1 MSNNTTD
8 VIISDL
14 LRLAL
19 PLNTEIVAGRGATKR
34 HVKWVAILTGWEDLP
49 TQVQEGDLVLLP
61 LIMQRRLTIPHWQQ
75 RLARLAKI
83 NISGLLI
90 FDKVPESVLAEA
102 EKLNI
107 PILLAPD
114 TITLREAN
122 RAVSALLVDRQ
133 SATSERGLQLYR
145 TLSEMSREEQG
156 LDAMTEVVS
165 KLTNKVIVVQDKRL
179 EVVAIQIPVGIKF
192 EIDPVL
198 ESITKREELP
208 SVLRNRKAAARAH
221 QSYWQ
226 QVLPIENIGR
236 LVSPIVSGDRARGYV
251 SIIGPADDLD
261 LMDTLAVEHAAAAFA
276 LEMAKAK
283 AVSEAKKALRGNFLE
298 GLLAGT
304 LPQKEIDRLE
314 GRLDHN
320 TRQPHAILTLAWSGV
335 EIPSLRR
342 LESTVNWVLNNHN
355 RTALV
360 HLYGEKFLCVF
371 QTLKNMEDMDS
382 AAELGRRIWAE
393 TEREFPK
400 ATLIAGMS
408 GPAQTLNDWP
418 RVYNEALQAMQLG
431 DRLQLG
437 EVVEFSS
444 LGVYKLLGQ
453 LEEIP
458 AVRDFTNQ
466 VVGPLV
472 EYDEK
477 HNSTL
482 VHTMDAYFAHHGNIS
497 QTAESLFIHRNT
509 LLYRL
514 ERIQDLTKH
523 DLNQSNMRM
532 GLHLALK
539 LWQLRPDK

>member
-1 MSNNTTD
+1 MSNNSTD

-19 PLNTEIVAGRGATKR
+19 PLNTEIVAGRGAAKR
-34 HVKWVAILTGWEDLP
+34 HVKWVVVLSGWEDLS
-49 TQVQEGDLVLLP
+49 TQVQEGDLVLMPSNL
-61 LIMQRRLTIPHWQQ
+61 QRRLTIPHWQQ
-75 RLARLAKI
+75 RLARLAEI
-83 NISGLLI
+83 NIAGLLV
-90 FDKVPESVLAEA
+90 FDRVPESVLAEA
-102 EKLNI
+102 GQHNV
-107 PILLAPD
+107 PILLAAD

-122 RAVSALLVDRQ
+122 RVISALLVDRQ

-145 TLSEMSREEQG
+145 TLSEMSREDQG
-156 LDAMTEVVS
+156 LEAMTEVVS
-165 KLTNKVIVVQDKRL
+165 KLTNKVIIVQDKRL
-179 EVVAIQIPVGIKF
+179 DVVAIQIPVGNKI
-192 EIDPVL
+192 ELDPL
-198 ESITKREELP
+198 IEAITKREQLP

-226 QVLPIENIGR
+226 QVLPIENVGR

-251 SIIGPADDLD
+251 SIVGPADDLD

-283 AVSEAKKALRGNFLE
+283 AVSEAKKSLRGNFLE

-314 GRLDHN
+314 GRLDHD
-320 TRQPHAILTLAWSGV
+320 TKQPHAILTLSWSNV
-335 EIPSLRR
+335 DAPSLRR
-342 LESTVNWVLNNHN
+342 LESAVHWVLNNHS

-360 HLYGEKFLCVF
+360 HLYGDKFLCIF

-382 AAELGRRIWAE
+382 AYDLGRRIWAE
-393 TEREFPK
+393 VEREFPDS
-400 ATLIAGMS
+400 TLIAGMS
-408 GPAQTLNDWP
+408 GPAQTLSEWP

-458 AVRDFTNQ
+458 AVREFTNQ
-466 VVGPLV
+466 VIGPLV

-514 ERIQDLTKH
+514 ERIQDLTRH